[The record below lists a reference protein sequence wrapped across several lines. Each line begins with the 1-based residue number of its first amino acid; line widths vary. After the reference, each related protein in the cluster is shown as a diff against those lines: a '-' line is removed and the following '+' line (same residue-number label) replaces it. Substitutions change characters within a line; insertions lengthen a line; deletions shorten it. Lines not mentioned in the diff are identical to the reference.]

1 MGNNQELMRNRS
13 SLFFVFLLI
22 IIIALLAYFL
32 GKKSASKTVDN
43 VVMND
48 VLIKQIAELS
58 ALEVQGN
65 ASIKSSNIKDD
76 GSVSD
81 NFKKLFMERT
91 FNISVP
97 YVAKYGINLNNQK
110 INIEEKNKQVY
121 IVLPNPKLLSYELL
135 LNRSSAASRKGFFET
150 SDEEAYNK
158 LMQKLYTQS
167 KAQLEANT
175 GYQQQSKEKI
185 RKIIQD
191 YYAPLNFNVEVTFVS
206 DLKSRVVDEQ
216 RQ

>member
-1 MGNNQELMRNRS
+1 
-13 SLFFVFLLI
+13 
-22 IIIALLAYFL
+22 
-32 GKKSASKTVDN
+32 
-43 VVMND
+43 MND

-121 IVLPNPKLLSYELL
+121 IVLPNPSCL
-135 LNRSSAASRKGFFET
+135 A
-150 SDEEAYNK
+150 
-158 LMQKLYTQS
+158 M
-167 KAQLEANT
+167 
-175 GYQQQSKEKI
+175 
-185 RKIIQD
+185 
-191 YYAPLNFNVEVTFVS
+191 NF
-206 DLKSRVVDEQ
+206 
-216 RQ
+216 

>member
-1 MGNNQELMRNRS
+1 MRNRF

-32 GKKSASKTVDN
+32 GKRSASKTVDS

-48 VLIKQIAELS
+48 VLIRQIAELS

-65 ASIKSSNIKDD
+65 ASIKSSNIKND
-76 GSVSD
+76 GSIAD
-81 NFKKLFMERT
+81 NFRKLLMERT

-97 YVAKYGINLNNQK
+97 YVAKYGINLNNQQ

-121 IVLPNPKLLSYELL
+121 IVLPNPQLLSYELRL
-135 LNRSSAASRKGFFET
+135 DKANAASRKGWLE
-150 SDEEAYNK
+150 SDNEDAYNK

-167 KAQLEANT
+167 KAQLEKNAS
-175 GYQQQSKEKI
+175 YQQQSKEKI

-191 YYAPLNFNVEVTFVS
+191 YYAPLNFKVEVTFVN
-206 DLKSRVVDEQ
+206 DLKSRVIDES

>member
-1 MGNNQELMRNRS
+1 MRNRF

-32 GKKSASKTVDN
+32 GKRSASKTVDS

-48 VLIKQIAELS
+48 VLIRQIAELS

-65 ASIKSSNIKDD
+65 ASIKSSNIKND
-76 GSVSD
+76 GSIAD
-81 NFKKLFMERT
+81 NFRKLLMERT

-97 YVAKYGINLNNQK
+97 YVAKYGINLNNQQ

-121 IVLPNPKLLSYELL
+121 IVLPNPQLLSYELRL
-135 LNRSSAASRKGFFET
+135 DKANAASRKGWLE
-150 SDEEAYNK
+150 SDNEDAYNK

-167 KAQLEANT
+167 KAQLEKNT

-191 YYAPLNFNVEVTFVS
+191 YYAPLNFKVEVTFVN
-206 DLKSRVVDEQ
+206 DLKSRVIDES

>member
-1 MGNNQELMRNRS
+1 MRNRFS
-13 SLFFVFLLI
+13 SFFIFLLI

-32 GKKSASKTVDN
+32 GRRSAAKTVDN
-43 VVMND
+43 IITND

-65 ASIKSSNIKDD
+65 ASIKSTNIAND
-76 GSVSD
+76 GSLSD
-81 NFKKLFMERT
+81 HFKKLFLERT

-97 YVAKYGINLNNQK
+97 YVAKYGINLDRQR

-121 IVLPNPKLLSYELL
+121 IVLPDPELLSYELRVDRM
-135 LNRSSAASRKGFFET
+135 NAASRKGLLE
-150 SDEEAYNK
+150 SNDEEAYNR

-167 KAQLEANT
+167 KAQLESNT
-175 GYQQQSKEKI
+175 NYRQKSKEKV

-191 YYAPLNFNVEVTFVS
+191 YYAPLNYKVEITFTNEIRS
-206 DLKSRVVDEQ
+206 KVVEEG